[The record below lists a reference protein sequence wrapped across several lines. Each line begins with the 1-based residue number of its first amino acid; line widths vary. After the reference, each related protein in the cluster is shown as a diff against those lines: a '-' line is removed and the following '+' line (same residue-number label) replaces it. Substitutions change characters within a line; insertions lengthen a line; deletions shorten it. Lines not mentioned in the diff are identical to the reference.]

1 MTSVPI
7 KAVFVSNQSEN
18 FAMVKKNAK
27 NKKKVA
33 EFTVPRLKPLQTLKR
48 RQEKKKHWLLTMG
61 RVCVRQVGK
70 RSTVTLRETNSK
82 FALEKGAELQKEFH
96 LATFYEIGAVKVVRG
111 EV

>member
-7 KAVFVSNQSEN
+7 KAVFVSHQSEN

-48 RQEKKKHWLLTMG
+48 RQEKKKTLVTHH
-61 RVCVRQVGK
+61 GK
-70 RSTVTLRETNSK
+70 GLCETSRK
-82 FALEKGAELQKEFH
+82 
-96 LATFYEIGAVKVVRG
+96 KVYSYPP
-111 EV
+111 